1 MSRRVERRG
10 ALVEQRADVKM
21 LFAVFLPPFYAGHC
35 SGGYLARQH
44 KAPPERLLAVF
55 AAPALRPNLPWLA
68 CAPPHFQEGKAVFKG
83 TTILCVRKDGHV
95 CMAGDGQV
103 TLENRI
109 VMKKS
114 ARKVRRLAGGKVI
127 AGFAGSTADAFTL
140 FERFEEKLAAHQNNL
155 ARAAVELAKLWRT
168 DRFLRKLEAILIVA
182 DQHKTLVLT
191 GVGDVIEPDAGV
203 IAIGSGG
210 SYAQAAALAL
220 VEHSPLSAR
229 QIAEAAMKIAGD
241 LCVFTND
248 QVVYE
253 EF

>member
-1 MSRRVERRG
+1 
-10 ALVEQRADVKM
+10 M
-21 LFAVFLPPFYAGHC
+21 LL
-35 SGGYLARQH
+35 
-44 KAPPERLLAVF
+44 
-55 AAPALRPNLPWLA
+55 
-68 CAPPHFQEGKAVFKG
+68 KG

-95 CMAGDGQV
+95 CLAGDGQV

-182 DQHKTLVLT
+182 DQDKTLVLT
-191 GVGDVIEPDAGV
+191 GVGDVIEPDDGV
-203 IAIGSGG
+203 IAIGSG
-210 SYAQAAALAL
+210 SNYAQSAALAL
-220 VEHSPLSAR
+220 VAHSNLSAR
-229 QIAEAAMKIAGD
+229 QIAEASMKIAGD

-248 QVVYE
+248 HVVFE
-253 EF
+253 EL

>member
-1 MSRRVERRG
+1 M
-10 ALVEQRADVKM
+10 
-21 LFAVFLPPFYAGHC
+21 
-35 SGGYLARQH
+35 
-44 KAPPERLLAVF
+44 
-55 AAPALRPNLPWLA
+55 
-68 CAPPHFQEGKAVFKG
+68 FKG
-83 TTILCVRKDGHV
+83 TTILCVRKGGRV

-109 VMKKS
+109 VMKRS
-114 ARKVRRLAGGKVI
+114 ARKVRRLAGGRVI

-182 DQHKTLVLT
+182 DSEKTLVLT

-220 VEHSPLSAR
+220 VEHSDLSAR
-229 QIAEAAMKIAGD
+229 QIAEAAMKIAGE

-248 QVVYE
+248 QVIYE

>member
-1 MSRRVERRG
+1 M
-10 ALVEQRADVKM
+10 
-21 LFAVFLPPFYAGHC
+21 
-35 SGGYLARQH
+35 
-44 KAPPERLLAVF
+44 
-55 AAPALRPNLPWLA
+55 
-68 CAPPHFQEGKAVFKG
+68 
-83 TTILCVRKDGHV
+83 
-95 CMAGDGQV
+95 GQ
-103 TLENRI
+103 
-109 VMKKS
+109 
-114 ARKVRRLAGGKVI
+114 A
-127 AGFAGSTADAFTL
+127 STFTL

-182 DQHKTLVLT
+182 DPHKTLVLT

-220 VEHSPLSAR
+220 VEHSSLSAR

-248 QVVYE
+248 QIIYE

>member
-1 MSRRVERRG
+1 M
-10 ALVEQRADVKM
+10 
-21 LFAVFLPPFYAGHC
+21 
-35 SGGYLARQH
+35 
-44 KAPPERLLAVF
+44 
-55 AAPALRPNLPWLA
+55 
-68 CAPPHFQEGKAVFKG
+68 FKG
-83 TTILCVRKDGHV
+83 TTILCVRKGGHV

-103 TLENRI
+103 TMDNRI

-182 DQHKTLVLT
+182 DPEKTLVLT

-210 SYAQAAALAL
+210 CYAQAAALAL
-220 VEHSPLSAR
+220 VEHSELSAR
-229 QIAEAAMKIAGD
+229 EIAEAAMKIAGD

-248 QVVYE
+248 RLTLE

>member
-1 MSRRVERRG
+1 M
-10 ALVEQRADVKM
+10 
-21 LFAVFLPPFYAGHC
+21 
-35 SGGYLARQH
+35 
-44 KAPPERLLAVF
+44 
-55 AAPALRPNLPWLA
+55 
-68 CAPPHFQEGKAVFKG
+68 FKG
-83 TTILCVRKDGHV
+83 TTILCVRKGGHV

-182 DQHKTLVLT
+182 DPEKTLVLT

-220 VEHSPLSAR
+220 VDHSELNAR

>member
-1 MSRRVERRG
+1 
-10 ALVEQRADVKM
+10 M
-21 LFAVFLPPFYAGHC
+21 L
-35 SGGYLARQH
+35 
-44 KAPPERLLAVF
+44 
-55 AAPALRPNLPWLA
+55 
-68 CAPPHFQEGKAVFKG
+68 KG

-114 ARKVRRLAGGKVI
+114 ARKVRRLASGKII

-155 ARAAVELAKLWRT
+155 SRAAVELAKLWRT

-182 DQHKTLVLT
+182 DPDKTLVLT
-191 GVGDVIEPDAGV
+191 GVGDVIEPDSGV

-220 VEHSPLSAR
+220 VEHSSLSAR

-248 QVVYE
+248 HIAYE

>member
-1 MSRRVERRG
+1 
-10 ALVEQRADVKM
+10 
-21 LFAVFLPPFYAGHC
+21 
-35 SGGYLARQH
+35 
-44 KAPPERLLAVF
+44 
-55 AAPALRPNLPWLA
+55 
-68 CAPPHFQEGKAVFKG
+68 VFKG

>member
-1 MSRRVERRG
+1 M
-10 ALVEQRADVKM
+10 
-21 LFAVFLPPFYAGHC
+21 
-35 SGGYLARQH
+35 
-44 KAPPERLLAVF
+44 
-55 AAPALRPNLPWLA
+55 
-68 CAPPHFQEGKAVFKG
+68 FKG

-182 DQHKTLVLT
+182 DPHKTLVLT